1 MLRFKHFSERDDFMD
16 QYVEKLWEVSLI
28 SSMDDYIKKGLKK
41 PFKVHPNPKDVNK
54 ELVDQINKIL
64 KSEGLS
70 TEQITEQAFHLVI
83 HDENPSGQNKHI
95 IKKEGLDINSQG
107 VMGVCASTEIK
118 GEEHKFYVYA
128 TAKGHIEHS
137 FFELKVSKVTKG
149 YKFSGKTQPEEIT
162 TKSLA
167 ASETTDLYE
176 ITASVALGIDNSSAK
191 ELSGWLTKNYILD
204 DGNYDGDLI
213 VEFFEYMKD
222 LTRKVNGL
230 VYNKWDYTMAN
241 WYLETI
247 MGIIKGA
254 LLFRDEYTGFFANTP
269 SEVLWNDVDK
279 TYKYNWFRKIGKGA
293 VNKKRT
299 TKENTAD
306 AIIFKNGSRH
316 WKSLYGMSDDDL
328 ANLEM
333 KASTTDGVVEI
344 WEEGELIAEILQ
356 VSMKHSR
363 SGAQGGKSLTALAGW
378 GLFNKEVRGR
388 WEKYL
393 WTSTANESFEM
404 LDELFNVAKIKGYL
418 DKGLSFVGS
427 MLKKMVGKLKKLF
440 WGIVNKLTSKSV
452 MNRDLSKLYTQ
463 LNKGVLR
470 EGLNTDQVKWDKIF
484 SDEEAPYPQWKRWK
498 KNTIAVFEAMAKRLD
513 TEVDRNDFFVGT
525 NGGAA
530 AQVKLITASFDKK
543 DYNQVAMLN
552 IPVNM
557 IALRVMTSIA
567 KRLNDQTDG
576 FTNALQIFNSLSFD
590 MSMGDS
596 EVPVIKL
603 YGVEWSVKNPS
614 ASGEV
619 EFDVIKRIDVSS
631 GGIADEIKGIVDPET
646 QPMAGFSMQPSGRD
660 SGLNY
665 LATYMYIFYE
675 YDGEQFTYKKMQIR
689 PDKGGI
695 AAESYPQTYIWDAD
709 TKTFKKK

>member
-1 MLRFKHFSERDDFMD
+1 MLRFKDFLDRDELVS
-16 QYVEKLWEVSLI
+16 QYANMLWEVSLI
-28 SSMDDYIKKGLKK
+28 ASMDDYIKKGLKK
-41 PFKVHPNPKDVNK
+41 PFKVHPSPSSDVNK
-54 ELVDQINKIL
+54 ELVSQLNKIL

-70 TEQITEQAFHLVI
+70 SEQIEEQAFQLVV

-149 YKFSGKTQPEEIT
+149 YKFSNDSKPKEIT

-176 ITASVALGIDNSSAK
+176 ITASVALGIDNASAN
-191 ELSGWLTKNYILD
+191 ELSVWLTKNFILD

-213 VEFFEYMKD
+213 VEFFDYMES
-222 LTRKVNGL
+222 LTGEVNGL
-230 VYNKWDYTMAN
+230 VYNKWNYQMAN

-254 LLFRDEYTGFFANTP
+254 LLFRDEYTGFFAKKP
-269 SEVLWNDVDK
+269 SEVLWNDVDR

-293 VNKKRT
+293 VNKNRT

-306 AIIFKNGSRH
+306 AIIFKGGSRK
-316 WKSLYGMSDDDL
+316 WKRLYGMSDDEL

-344 WEEGELIAEILQ
+344 WESGRMIAEILQ

-363 SGAQGGKSLTALAGW
+363 SGAQGGKSLVALAGW
-378 GLFNKEVRGR
+378 GIYDKTVRGGI
-388 WEKYL
+388 EDYL

-404 LDELFNVAKIKGYL
+404 LGELFNVAKIKGYL
-418 DKGLSFVGS
+418 ARGVSFVS
-427 MLKKMVGKLKKLF
+427 SLLNKMVDKLKRLF
-440 WGIVNKLTSKSV
+440 WGIINKITSKSV
-452 MNRDLSKLYTQ
+452 MNRKLSKLNSQ

-470 EGLNTDQVKWDKIF
+470 EGLGADQVKWNKVYANEKKPF
-484 SDEEAPYPQWKRWK
+484 LKWERWK
-498 KNTIAVFEAMAKRLD
+498 KNTTVEFLALAKELD
-513 TEVDRNDFFVGT
+513 GEVEQNNYFVGT
-525 NGGAA
+525 NGGAET
-530 AQVKLITASFDKK
+530 QVKLITDSFENK

-557 IALRVMTSIA
+557 IALQVMTEIA
-567 KRLNDQTDG
+567 NRLNDQTDG

-603 YGVEWSVKNPS
+603 YGVEWSVKDPS
-614 ASGEV
+614 AGGQV
-619 EFDVIKRIDVSS
+619 EYDVIKRVNVSGDV
-631 GGIADEIKGIVDPET
+631 ADEIKGVVDPET
-646 QPMAGFSMQPSGRD
+646 QPMGGFYMQPSARD

-695 AAESYPQTYIWDAD
+695 AAESYPQSFIWDVN
-709 TKTFKKK
+709 TKTFDKK

>member
-1 MLRFKHFSERDDFMD
+1 MLRFKDFSDRDNLIE
-16 QYVEKLWEVSLI
+16 QYADMLWEVSLI

-41 PFKVHPNPKDVNK
+41 PFKVHPNPKDANK

-70 TEQITEQAFHLVI
+70 TEQITEQAFQLVV
-83 HDENPSGQNKHI
+83 HDGNPSGQDKHI

-118 GEEHKFYVYA
+118 GIEHKFYVYA
-128 TAKGHIEHS
+128 TSKGHIEHS
-137 FFELKVSKVTKG
+137 FYQLKVSKVIKG
-149 YKFSGKTQPEEIT
+149 YKFSNDSKPKEII

-191 ELSGWLTKNYILD
+191 ELSGWLTKDYILD

-213 VEFFEYMKD
+213 VEFFEYMKG
-222 LTRKVNGL
+222 LTGKVNGL

-254 LLFRDEYTGFFANTP
+254 LLFRGEYSRFFANTP

-328 ANLEM
+328 AKLEM
-333 KASTTDGVVEI
+333 RASKTEDGVVEI
-344 WEEGELIAEILQ
+344 LEEGKLIAEILQ

-363 SGAQGGKSLTALAGW
+363 SGAQGGKSLVALAGW
-378 GLFNKEVRGR
+378 GIYDKTVRGGI
-388 WEKYL
+388 EDYL
-393 WTSTANESFEM
+393 WTSTANESFEI
-404 LDELFNVAKIKGYL
+404 LDELFNIAKIKGYL
-418 DKGLSFVGS
+418 AKGLSFVGS
-427 MLKKMVGKLKKLF
+427 MLKKMTGKLKKLF
-440 WGIVNKLTSKSV
+440 WGIINKLTSNSA
-452 MNRDLSKLYTQ
+452 MNRKLTKLNSQ

-470 EGLNTDQVKWDKIF
+470 EGLNADQVKWDKVYANEKKPF
-484 SDEEAPYPQWKRWK
+484 PKWERWK
-498 KNTIAVFEAMAKRLD
+498 KNTIVEFISLAKKLD
-513 TEVDRNDFFVGT
+513 NEVEQNNYFVGT
-525 NGGAA
+525 NGGAET
-530 AQVKLITASFDKK
+530 QVKLITDSFKNK

-552 IPVNM
+552 VPVNM
-557 IALRVMTSIA
+557 IALQVMTEIA
-567 KRLNDQTDG
+567 NRLNDKTDG

-603 YGVEWSVKNPS
+603 YGVEWSVKDPS
-614 ASGEV
+614 ANGKV
-619 EFDVIKRIDVSS
+619 EYDVIKRVDVS
-631 GGIADEIKGIVDPET
+631 GDIADEIKGVVDPES
-646 QPMAGFSMQPSGRD
+646 QPMGGFYMQPSARD

-695 AAESYPQTYIWDAD
+695 AAESYPQSFIWDAN
-709 TKTFKKK
+709 TKTFEKK

>member
-1 MLRFKHFSERDDFMD
+1 MLRFKDFSDRDNLIE
-16 QYVEKLWEVSLI
+16 QYADMLWEVSLI

-41 PFKVHPNPKDVNK
+41 PFKVHPNPKDANK

-70 TEQITEQAFHLVI
+70 TEQITEQAFQLVV
-83 HDENPSGQNKHI
+83 HDGNPSGQDKHI

-118 GEEHKFYVYA
+118 GIEHKFYVYA
-128 TAKGHIEHS
+128 TSKGHIEHS
-137 FFELKVSKVTKG
+137 FYQLKVSKVIKG
-149 YKFSGKTQPEEIT
+149 YKFSNDSKPKEII

-191 ELSGWLTKNYILD
+191 ELSGWLTKDYILD

-213 VEFFEYMKD
+213 VEFFEYMKG
-222 LTRKVNGL
+222 LTGKVNGL
-230 VYNKWDYTMAN
+230 VYSKWDYTMAN

-254 LLFRDEYTGFFANTP
+254 LLFRGEYSRFFANTP

-328 ANLEM
+328 AKLEM
-333 KASTTDGVVEI
+333 RASKTEDGVVEI
-344 WEEGELIAEILQ
+344 LEEGKLIAEILQ

-363 SGAQGGKSLTALAGW
+363 SGAQGGKSLVALAGW
-378 GLFNKEVRGR
+378 GIYDKTVRGGI
-388 WEKYL
+388 EDYL
-393 WTSTANESFEM
+393 WTSTANESFEI
-404 LDELFNVAKIKGYL
+404 LDELFNIAKIKGYL
-418 DKGLSFVGS
+418 AKGLSFVGS
-427 MLKKMVGKLKKLF
+427 MLKKMTGKLKKLF
-440 WGIVNKLTSKSV
+440 WGIINKLTSNSA
-452 MNRDLSKLYTQ
+452 MNRKLTKLNSQ

-470 EGLNTDQVKWDKIF
+470 EGLNADQVKWDKVYANEKKPF
-484 SDEEAPYPQWKRWK
+484 PKWERWK
-498 KNTIAVFEAMAKRLD
+498 KNTIVEFISLAKKLD
-513 TEVDRNDFFVGT
+513 NEVEQNNYFVGT
-525 NGGAA
+525 NGGAET
-530 AQVKLITASFDKK
+530 QVKLITDSFKNK

-552 IPVNM
+552 VPVNM
-557 IALRVMTSIA
+557 IALQVMTEIA
-567 KRLNDQTDG
+567 NRLNDKTDG

-603 YGVEWSVKNPS
+603 YGVEWSVKDPS
-614 ASGEV
+614 ANGKV
-619 EFDVIKRIDVSS
+619 EYDVIKRVDVS
-631 GGIADEIKGIVDPET
+631 GDIADEIKGVVDPES
-646 QPMAGFSMQPSGRD
+646 QPMGGFYMQPSARD

-695 AAESYPQTYIWDAD
+695 AAESYPQSFIWDAN
-709 TKTFKKK
+709 TKTFEKK